1 MMKKTT
7 SIFTLVLAAMF
18 ASCVTSKPSSEMA
31 TENASESDVISTDQ
45 QGKPVVPSFY
55 TLKEGVKVQYAAP
68 LPNKT
73 EIMVN
78 WTYSDGGKKTQEGF
92 RGWDFDHDGRFEM
105 LEVLD
110 PNGKPTMWAYDF
122 NADGVIDFVQKT
134 EAPPKLLETT
144 SGKQGGQTTESNPDT
159 VQAH

>member
-7 SIFTLVLAAMF
+7 SILTLVLAAMF
-18 ASCVTSKPSSEMA
+18 TSCVTSKPSSEMA

-55 TLKEGVKVQYAAP
+55 TLKEGVKIQYAAP

-110 PNGKPTMWAYDF
+110 TSGKPTMWAYDF
-122 NADGVIDFVQKT
+122 NADGVIDFVQKA
-134 EAPPKLLETT
+134 EQVQRVFERSSAE
-144 SGKQGGQTTESNPDT
+144 SDGSNTESI
-159 VQAH
+159 QSH

>member
-1 MMKKTT
+1 MKKTT
-7 SIFTLVLAAMF
+7 SKWAPVLAGML
-18 ASCVTSKPSSEMA
+18 ASCMTSKKSTHGNSDTTSDMAEASGNQPS
-31 TENASESDVISTDQ
+31 T
-45 QGKPVVPSFY
+45 PVVPSFY
-55 TLKEGVKVQYAAP
+55 TLKEGVKVSYEAP

-110 PNGKPTMWAYDF
+110 PSGKPTMWAYDF
-122 NADGVIDFVQKT
+122 NADGVIDLVQKSVSNHNIPDRSS
-134 EAPPKLLETT
+134 E
-144 SGKQGGQTTESNPDT
+144 SGDAAKTANTDSGL
-159 VQAH
+159 AH